1 MRLCRSRGPVMSAYL
16 RNYVESVAELP
27 SELSR
32 CFKLMRELD
41 NSAHELQQQAE
52 EASRRR
58 LAEFAAQVQHS
69 LLSLKPF
76 APKLC
81 VLWGCNAGCCS
92 SVTCFIS
99 FEARDP

>member
-1 MRLCRSRGPVMSAYL
+1 MRQCRTRGCAMSAYL

-41 NSAHELQQQAE
+41 SSAHELQQQAD

-58 LAEFAAQVQHS
+58 LAEFAAQVQHRR
-69 LLSLKPF
+69 LSVMP
-76 APKLC
+76 C
-81 VLWGCNAGCCS
+81 RS
-92 SVTCFIS
+92 RRS
-99 FEARDP
+99 R

>member
-1 MRLCRSRGPVMSAYL
+1 MSAYL

-41 NSAHELQQQAE
+41 SSAHELQQQAD

-58 LAEFAAQVQHS
+58 LAEFAAQVQHH
-69 LLSLKPF
+69 
-76 APKLC
+76 LC
-81 VLWGCNAGCCS
+81 L
-92 SVTCFIS
+92 
-99 FEARDP
+99 